1 MAALPEARRAEL
13 AAWLRL
19 MATEGVGPV
28 AARELL
34 AALGPPE
41 QIFALGSAAL
51 ARAAGDKLGRALASA
66 PDADAQ
72 ALIER
77 TLDWAAQSD
86 RHLITLADAD
96 YPRQLLTIA
105 DPPPLLWAIGNLS
118 LLRTP
123 AIAIVGSRN
132 ATAQGIENARGFAAN
147 LAGAGLT
154 VVSGLALGI
163 DTAAHEGALDAG
175 ATIAV
180 IGTGADIVYPARNRA
195 LAHRIAAGGLI
206 LSEQPLGTGVH
217 KASFPRRNRII
228 SGLSLGVLVVE
239 AAAGS
244 GSLITAR
251 QAIEQGREV
260 FAIPGSIHSALS
272 KGCHQLIREGAKLV
286 DESRHILDE
295 LLPIGFQ
302 PDPAS
307 ATRGRRASARAAPS
321 PEQVRAALAR
331 SVGRPDVAS
340 ERTVAPD
347 APGDTNGPTGIAAGD
362 ALPVSHPWLDAAG
375 VEPFTVDG
383 LAERCGADASALL
396 TALLDWELDG
406 LVARLPGGF
415 FQRLQRPV

>member
-1 MAALPEARRAEL
+1 MATLAPARRAEL

-19 MATEGVGPV
+19 MAVEGVGAV
-28 AARELL
+28 TARELL

-41 QIFALGSAAL
+41 QIFALGHGALVRGAGDQL
-51 ARAAGDKLGRALASA
+51 ARALSA
-66 PDADAQ
+66 TPDADAQ

-77 TLDWAAQSD
+77 TLDWAEQPD
-86 RHLITLADAD
+86 RHLLTLADAD
-96 YPRQLLTIA
+96 YPQQLLTIA
-105 DPPPLLWAIGNLS
+105 DPPPLLWAIGNLA
-118 LLRTP
+118 LLAQPT
-123 AIAIVGSRN
+123 IGIVGSRN

-147 LAGAGLT
+147 LAGAGLV

-163 DTAAHEGALDAG
+163 DAAAHEGALETG
-175 ATIAV
+175 TTIAV

-251 QAIEQGREV
+251 QAAEQGREV
-260 FAIPGSIHSALS
+260 FALPGSIHSALS
-272 KGCHQLIREGAKLV
+272 KGCHQLIRDGAKLV

-295 LLPIGFQ
+295 LLPIGFAA
-302 PDPAS
+302 AS
-307 ATRGRRASARAAPS
+307 EPRRRGRRTGPGKPLS
-321 PEQVRAALAR
+321 PA
-331 SVGRPDVAS
+331 
-340 ERTVAPD
+340 T
-347 APGDTNGPTGIAAGD
+347 IAAGLAAAQRPAPVPD
-362 ALPVSHPWLDAAG
+362 AAEPREEPPDRRDAAAGPLADHPWLTLAG
-375 VEPFTVDG
+375 VEPFTADG
-383 LAERCGADASALL
+383 LAERCNASAADMLA
-396 TALLDWELDG
+396 ALLDWELDG

-415 FQRLQRPV
+415 FQRLQRPA